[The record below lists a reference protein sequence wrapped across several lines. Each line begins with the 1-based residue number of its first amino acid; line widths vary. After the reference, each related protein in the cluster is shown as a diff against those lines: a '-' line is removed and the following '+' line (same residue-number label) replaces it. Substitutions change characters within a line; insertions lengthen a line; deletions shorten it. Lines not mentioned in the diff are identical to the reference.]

1 MKKRSDMLE
10 MFYRHKKI
18 YNKLKKRNSSI
29 DFRLNHS
36 VAECY
41 PLFNLNESIKE
52 DKKRI
57 QKIFKDPSYEK
68 RRSSQ
73 FVNSEFNF
81 NNNSSFSFGSNTR
94 VKIFNFMGQKINKDV
109 SEFCNEGDEKLNN
122 KMNKD
127 LNNND
132 NKKESNSNDN
142 KIDSNNND
150 NSKNGVN
157 TEINSSNKVENNNN
171 NNNVEKEKNEIK
183 NINSIDIKDNEK
195 IYDNNNEELSSI
207 INHSPNFKNEISLNN
222 NNDNS
227 KPLIDLNEL
236 TPAKDK
242 ESYLADGITLNEFK
256 VKTLRLTVKEYENTV
271 YSLLEINSSIFAV
284 GFLNG
289 EIDIYDTN
297 DIMCLFSITEHNSRI
312 NNMYLLNEPNTFLS
326 SSFDYTMKKIKII
339 EDKKTYVAEF
349 VFDGYDNLIYKGIE
363 LFDGHILSISFGGI
377 ISIWNKLTDKAYVCG
392 QKNVI
397 EEEQLYDVIEIN
409 NKLLAI
415 STDEN
420 LHFFSINANK
430 KEFLIQNKIISDL
443 DFKDRNNMVLLNS
456 NILGILLKT
465 EIGLVD
471 ITHKQ
476 VIHRCNIYEGKP
488 ETITLM
494 KDKTL
499 LVSVSNYNLKD
510 YDNETEEKN
519 NLNKINKVIFLQYE
533 LVNDGLSF
541 LIKKEEVSDKI
552 NSKDYCRIT
561 SVVEFNNG
569 IVAFS
574 TSGMEDNKMCGTI
587 SAFDYI

>member
-1 MKKRSDMLE
+1 M
-10 MFYRHKKI
+10 
-18 YNKLKKRNSSI
+18 
-29 DFRLNHS
+29 
-36 VAECY
+36 
-41 PLFNLNESIKE
+41 
-52 DKKRI
+52 
-57 QKIFKDPSYEK
+57 
-68 RRSSQ
+68 
-73 FVNSEFNF
+73 
-81 NNNSSFSFGSNTR
+81 
-94 VKIFNFMGQKINKDV
+94 
-109 SEFCNEGDEKLNN
+109 
-122 KMNKD
+122 
-127 LNNND
+127 
-132 NKKESNSNDN
+132 
-142 KIDSNNND
+142 
-150 NSKNGVN
+150 
-157 TEINSSNKVENNNN
+157 
-171 NNNVEKEKNEIK
+171 
-183 NINSIDIKDNEK
+183 
-195 IYDNNNEELSSI
+195 
-207 INHSPNFKNEISLNN
+207 
-222 NNDNS
+222 
-227 KPLIDLNEL
+227 
-236 TPAKDK
+236 
-242 ESYLADGITLNEFK
+242 
-256 VKTLRLTVKEYENTV
+256 KEYENTV

-339 EDKKTYVAEF
+339 EDKKTYVVEF

-471 ITHKQ
+471 ITYKQ

>member
-1 MKKRSDMLE
+1 MKKTSDMYE

-36 VAECY
+36 VAEY
-41 PLFNLNESIKE
+41 NPFFNLNESIRE

-73 FVNSEFNF
+73 FVNSEINF

-94 VKIFNFMGQKINKDV
+94 VKMFNFMGQKVNKDIV

-127 LNNND
+127 LNNSDNKKD
-132 NKKESNSNDN
+132 INNINNKKESNSN
-142 KIDSNNND
+142 NND
-150 NSKNGVN
+150 NN
-157 TEINSSNKVENNNN
+157 TEINSSNKVENNKNN
-171 NNNVEKEKNEIK
+171 NDEKEKKENK

-207 INHSPNFKNEISLNN
+207 INHSPYNKNEISLNN
-222 NNDNS
+222 NNENS
-227 KPLIDLNEL
+227 KTLIDLNDF

-271 YSLLEINSSIFAV
+271 YSLLEINSSVFAV

-339 EDKKTYVAEF
+339 EDKKTYVVEF

-377 ISIWNKLTDKAYVCG
+377 ITIWNKLTDKAYVCG
-392 QKNVI
+392 HKNVI

-409 NKLLAI
+409 NKLIAI

-420 LHFFSINANK
+420 LHFFNINTNK
-430 KEFLIQNKIISDL
+430 NEFLIQNKIISDL

-456 NILGILLKT
+456 NILGILLKS

-499 LVSVSNYNLKD
+499 LISVSNYNLKD

-533 LVNDGLSF
+533 LVNNGLSF